1 MLRLLAG
8 ILILCGS
15 IGFSFQLCQEMR
27 QRLKHIEQMQE
38 IFRLFQSEI
47 SYSKAAFPE
56 VCLAVSDRVMEPYKT
71 ALKEIYEQVI
81 EKSGTQFP
89 EIWRGVME
97 KCFKEIPVKKE
108 EQEIFLEFGNRIGFI
123 DWETQAGMLEKSRV
137 QLEALY
143 VQLKNVMENKEKV
156 ITGMGV
162 LGGLMLVII
171 LI

>member
-8 ILILCGS
+8 VLILYGCV
-15 IGFSFQLCQEMR
+15 GFSVQLCREMR

-38 IFRLFQSEI
+38 IFRLFQSEVI
-47 SYSKAAFPE
+47 YSKAAFPE
-56 VCLAVSDRVMEPYKT
+56 VCLAVSDRVMEPYKAAMT
-71 ALKEIYEQVI
+71 EIYEQVV

-89 EIWRGVME
+89 EIWRVTME
-97 KCFKEIPVKKE
+97 NCLENVPVKKE
-108 EQEIFLEFGNRIGFI
+108 EREIFLEFGKRIGFI
-123 DWETQAGMLEKSRV
+123 DWETQAGMLEKSRI
-137 QLEALY
+137 QLEELY

>member
-1 MLRLLAG
+1 
-8 ILILCGS
+8 
-15 IGFSFQLCQEMR
+15 
-27 QRLKHIEQMQE
+27 MQE

-56 VCLAVSDRVMEPYKT
+56 VCLAVSDRVIEPYKT
-71 ALKEIYEQVI
+71 AMKEIYGQVI

-89 EIWRGVME
+89 EIWKVTME
-97 KCFKEIPVKKE
+97 SCLKDIPVRKE
-108 EQEIFLEFGNRIGFI
+108 EREIFLEFGNRIGFI
-123 DWETQAGMLEKSRV
+123 DWETQAGMLEKSRT

-143 VQLKNVMENKEKV
+143 VQLKKEMENKEKV